1 MIAQLIFWIQTAWQV
16 ISLSNSLILWNS
28 FLAFIP
34 LVLSVWLFRWAH
46 SRSLVW
52 WIVFIIFLAFLP
64 NAPYVLT
71 DIIHLIDWIREGFPT
86 WIVTLV
92 LIPQYFLFIL
102 AGFEAYVMA
111 LINLGYYLERQG
123 LGQYIVGIEL
133 VTHLLCAIGIYLGR
147 FQRFN
152 SWDFVAQPN
161 ALAQIMVEDFTSRF
175 PLLVVIITF
184 GILVILYWLMKQVN
198 LGIVTRFNTSKKR
211 VRSRK
216 D

>member
-52 WIVFIIFLAFLP
+52 WIVLIIFLAFLP

-71 DIIHLIDWIREGFPT
+71 DIIHLIDLIREGFPT

-123 LGQYIVGIEL
+123 LDPYIVGVEL
-133 VTHLLCAIGIYLGR
+133 VTHLLCAIGIYIGR

-152 SWDFVAQPN
+152 SWDFVAQPH
-161 ALAQIMVEDFTSRF
+161 ALAQTMVEDFTRRF

-184 GILVILYWLMKQVN
+184 AILVILYWLMKQIN